1 MLTRRRCCQRAG
13 VLILVALLASCVLLC
28 VQQRKP
34 EFLVRLHTRYSIN
47 NFTERGVEEESSMP
61 MLPPEI
67 SDRDYE
73 TDDND
78 RELNEKE
85 SAEEAF
91 TLADYDLNKQE
102 KAVTVDFVNAQK
114 NNWLSIAS
122 EQYPKEQDHIA
133 ALEKVYRVMGQNS
146 NSNKNDLHHINDST
160 IKWEPEQ
167 QDVIAKKYAITAFPA
182 GIKVRAP
189 STSQLLR
196 RFPKYMIIGFG
207 KAGTKALFEALKLHP
222 SLRGPETE
230 RRYFSRYYYKGLS
243 SYLVHLPDPAPGGFT
258 IEKSPDYITQPTV
271 PRRILKTAKMMHI
284 DSSSL
289 KFIVVLRNPI
299 DRAMSEYLEWNVQHK
314 LNHES
319 LLPSFSS
326 MVLTATGKVNSSV
339 AFLNT
344 SCYAQHIRNWL
355 QVFDKEQL
363 CFVDGDRFISDPYEE
378 VHALERC
385 MGLGPFFSRDNFVLD
400 RPTRGFYC
408 FVVGSK
414 EVCMGKR
421 KGRQHPRIPQSTLS
435 KLKTFFRPCNEQLRH
450 LLATW
455 EHG

>member
-1 MLTRRRCCQRAG
+1 MVCLKCLTCIIYSWYTLCHVNTVAALHNHFLAMLTRRRCCQRRCQRAG
-13 VLILVALLASCVLLC
+13 VLILVALLASTVLL
-28 VQQRKP
+28 
-34 EFLVRLHTRYSIN
+34 Y
-47 NFTERGVEEESSMP
+47 
-61 MLPPEI
+61 
-67 SDRDYE
+67 
-73 TDDND
+73 
-78 RELNEKE
+78 EKE
-85 SAEEAF
+85 SAEEVF
-91 TLADYDLNKQE
+91 ILTDYDLNKQKKNVIIDYLNE
-102 KAVTVDFVNAQK
+102 QK
-114 NNWLSIAS
+114 KNQLSNGKFAS
-122 EQYPKEQDHIA
+122 EQHQREQVLDHIV
-133 ALEKVYRVMGQNS
+133 KVYHVMGKRS
-146 NSNKNDLHHINDST
+146 F
-160 IKWEPEQ
+160 
-167 QDVIAKKYAITAFPA
+167 IAKRYAITDFPA
-182 GIKVRAP
+182 RIKVKAP

-207 KAGTKALFEALKLHP
+207 KAGTKALFEVLKLHP
-222 SLRGPETE
+222 SLKGPETE
-230 RRYFSRYYYKGLS
+230 QRYFSRYYSQGLS
-243 SYLVHLPDPAPGGFT
+243 SYLVHLPDPPPGGFT
-258 IEKSPDYITQPTV
+258 IEKSPDYITLPNV
-271 PRRILKTAKMMHI
+271 HRRILNTSKMIHV

-314 LNHES
+314 LKDEP

-326 MVLTATGKVNSSV
+326 MVLTATGKVKSSV

-355 QVFDKEQL
+355 QVFDKEQM

-385 MGLGPFFSRDNFVLD
+385 MGLRPFFSRDNFVLD

-421 KGRQHPRIPQSTLS
+421 KGRLHPRIPQSTLS
-435 KLKTFFRPCNEQLRH
+435 KLNTFFRPCNEQLQ
-450 LLATW
+450 LLLENSLTW